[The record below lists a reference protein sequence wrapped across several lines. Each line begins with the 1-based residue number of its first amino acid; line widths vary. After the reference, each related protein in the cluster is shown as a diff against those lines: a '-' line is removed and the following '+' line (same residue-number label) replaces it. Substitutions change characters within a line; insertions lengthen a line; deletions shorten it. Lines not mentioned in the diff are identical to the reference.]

1 MFSRLA
7 GAKSGSLEDSI
18 SSTIFSNLSIAV
30 SNEISVPVP
39 IESFFGIGK
48 FGTVN
53 GGKKKAN
60 NFRLGG

>member
-1 MFSRLA
+1 
-7 GAKSGSLEDSI
+7 LEDSI

-30 SNEISVPVP
+30 SNEISVP

-60 NFRLGG
+60 NFRLGR